1 MVSPVTDKTF
11 DLLCIGEPLGEFN
24 ATRAQAG
31 AFQFGHGGDTSNCA
45 IAAARQGARVAYH
58 GALGEDAA
66 GRSFRELWSK
76 EGVDDAHVPTH
87 PSAPTGLYFVDHG
100 PAGHVFA
107 YLRAGSAAS
116 LMGPCDLPLD
126 AIRSA
131 RIVQASGISQAISA
145 SACDA
150 VFDAFS
156 VAREAGVLTAYDT
169 NLRLKLWPLAR
180 ARAIIQAAC
189 GMADIVLPGL
199 DDATLLTGLTA
210 PDAIVDLYLGLGA
223 KVVALTLGHEGS
235 LVATPERRERL
246 VPIKVDAIDATGAG
260 DCYDGAFL
268 AEYIRTGDAF
278 AAGAYANVA
287 AALSTQGYGA
297 VAPLPRRAD
306 VEARIA
312 QERVGQERVAHE
324 AKAAR

>member
-1 MVSPVTDKTF
+1 MVSAVTEPKI

-24 ATRAQAG
+24 ATRGDAG
-31 AFQFGHGGDTSNCA
+31 SFQFGHGGDTSNCA
-45 IAAARQGARVAYH
+45 VAAARQGASVAYA
-58 GALGEDAA
+58 GALGDDSA
-66 GRSFRELWSK
+66 GRSLRGLWQRES
-76 EGVDDAHVPTH
+76 VDDRHVSTH

-100 PAGHVFA
+100 PSGHVFS

-116 LMGPCDLPLD
+116 LYGPRDLPRDL
-126 AIRSA
+126 IRSA

-150 VFDAFS
+150 VFEAFAT
-156 VAREAGVLTAYDT
+156 AREAGVLTAYDT
-169 NLRLKLWPLAR
+169 NLRLKLWPLTR
-180 ARAIIQAAC
+180 ARAIIHAAC
-189 GMADIVLPGL
+189 AMSDIVLPGL
-199 DDATLLTGLTA
+199 DDATQLTGLNS
-210 PDAIVDLYLGLGA
+210 PDAIVDFYLGLGA
-223 KVVALTLGHEGS
+223 RVVALTLGHEGS
-235 LVATPERRERL
+235 LVATPVRRERL
-246 VPIKVDAIDATGAG
+246 VPIKVEAIDATGAG

-268 AEYIRTGDAF
+268 SEYIRTGDAF

-306 VEARIA
+306 VEARMA
-312 QERVGQERVAHE
+312 LE

>member
-1 MVSPVTDKTF
+1 VTELRF

-24 ATRAQAG
+24 ATRAETG

-45 IAAARQGARVAYH
+45 IAASRQGAKAAYL
-58 GALGEDAA
+58 GALGDDMA
-66 GRSFRELWSK
+66 GRSIRDLWRR

-100 PAGHVFA
+100 PSGHVFS

-116 LMGPCDLPLD
+116 LVGPRDIPRDLI
-126 AIRSA
+126 ASA

-150 VFDAFS
+150 VFEAFAL
-156 VAREAGVLTAYDT
+156 ARQAGVLTAYDT

-180 ARAIIQAAC
+180 AKPIINAAC
-189 GMADIVLPGL
+189 GMADIVLPGY
-199 DDATLLTGLTA
+199 DDATQLTGLSDA
-210 PDAIVDLYLGLGA
+210 DAIADFYLRLGA
-223 KVVALTLGHEGS
+223 KIVALTLGHEGS

-246 VPIKVDAIDATGAG
+246 VPIKVEAIDATGAG

-268 AEYIRTGDAF
+268 AEFIRTGDAF
-278 AAGAYANVA
+278 AAASYANVA
-287 AALSTQGYGA
+287 AALSTQGFGA

-306 VEARIA
+306 VEARMA
-312 QERVGQERVAHE
+312 VE
-324 AKAAR
+324 AKKAN

>member
-1 MVSPVTDKTF
+1 MTEISI

-24 ATRAQAG
+24 ATRADPG

-45 IAAARQGARVAYH
+45 VAAARQGARAAYA
-58 GALGEDAA
+58 GALGDDMA
-66 GRSFRELWSK
+66 GRAIRELWAR
-76 EGVDDAHVPTH
+76 EGVDDALVSTH

-100 PAGHVFA
+100 PTGHVFS

-116 LMGPCDLPLD
+116 LYGPADLPRA
-126 AIRSA
+126 AIASA

-145 SACDA
+145 SAADA
-150 VFDAFS
+150 VFEAFAL
-156 VAREAGVLTAYDT
+156 ARENGVLTAYDT
-169 NLRLKLWPLAR
+169 NLRLKLWPLTR
-180 ARAIIQAAC
+180 ARAIVHAAC
-189 GMADIVLPGL
+189 AMADIVLPGL
-199 DDATLLTGLTA
+199 DDARLLTGLED
-210 PDAIVDLYLGLGA
+210 PDAIADVYLRMGG

-235 LVATPERRERL
+235 LVATSGRRERL
-246 VPIKVDAIDATGAG
+246 VPIAVDCIDATGAG

-297 VAPLPRRAD
+297 VAPVPRRD
-306 VEARIA
+306 EVEARIA
-312 QERVGQERVAHE
+312 LE
-324 AKAAR
+324 AEKNRTKKAN

>member
-1 MVSPVTDKTF
+1 MTQTRY

-24 ATRAQAG
+24 ATRAESG

-45 IAAARQGARVAYH
+45 IAAARQGAKTAYL
-58 GALGEDAA
+58 GALGDDMA
-66 GRSFRELWSK
+66 GRSIRDLWRR
-76 EGVDDAHVPTH
+76 EGVDDAHVATH
-87 PSAPTGLYFVDHG
+87 QSAPTGLYFVDHG
-100 PAGHVFA
+100 PSGHVFS

-116 LMGPCDLPLD
+116 LMGPRDVPRDLV
-126 AIRSA
+126 ASA

-150 VFDAFS
+150 VFEAFAI
-156 VAREAGVLTAYDT
+156 AREAGVTTAYDT
-169 NLRLKLWPLAR
+169 NLRLKLWPLTR
-180 ARAIIQAAC
+180 AKAIINAAC
-189 GMADIVLPGL
+189 GMADIVLPGY
-199 DDATLLTGLTA
+199 DDATQLTGLSDA
-210 PDAIVDLYLGLGA
+210 DAIADFYLRRGA
-223 KVVALTLGHEGS
+223 KIGALTLGHEGS
-235 LVATPERRERL
+235 RVATPERRERL

-287 AALSTQGYGA
+287 AALSTQGFSA

-306 VEARIA
+306 VEARMA
-312 QERVGQERVAHE
+312 LE
-324 AKAAR
+324 AKKAN

>member
-1 MVSPVTDKTF
+1 MTEPKI

-24 ATRAQAG
+24 ATRGEPG

-45 IAAARQGARVAYH
+45 VAAARQGASVAYA
-58 GALGEDAA
+58 GALGDDSA
-66 GRSFRELWSK
+66 GRSLRGLWQR
-76 EGVDDAHVPTH
+76 EGVDDRHVSTH

-100 PAGHVFA
+100 PSGHVFS

-116 LMGPCDLPLD
+116 LYGPRDLPRDL
-126 AIRSA
+126 IRSA
-131 RIVQASGISQAISA
+131 RIIQASGISQAISA

-150 VFDAFS
+150 VFEAFAT
-156 VAREAGVLTAYDT
+156 AREAGVLTAYDT
-169 NLRLKLWPLAR
+169 NLRLKLWPLTR
-180 ARAIIQAAC
+180 ARAIIHAAC
-189 GMADIVLPGL
+189 AMSDIVLPGL
-199 DDATLLTGLTA
+199 DDATQLTGLNS
-210 PDAIVDLYLGLGA
+210 PDAIVDFYLGLGA
-223 KVVALTLGHEGS
+223 RVVALTLGHEGS
-235 LVATPERRERL
+235 LVATPVRRERL

-268 AEYIRTGDAF
+268 SEYIRTGDAF

-306 VEARIA
+306 VEARMA
-312 QERVGQERVAHE
+312 LE
-324 AKAAR
+324 AKAAQ